1 MLLSFFYCMLQ
12 SPWLSF
18 SSRSTPGSWA
28 RHDLFRC
35 LVALLWVLT
44 WLAPH
49 HLGLN
54 GNVISW
60 ERPPLNILSE
70 ILYFHLYCSA
80 SVISFNA
87 IKSILTSSFIYWLA
101 YCLSLSLKCKIE
113 EVNNF
118 GFFSIVFLGTKHS
131 AGNGKSSKE
140 TCVDMWVTPFSLK
153 NLTERTDS

>member
-1 MLLSFFYCMLQ
+1 MLLSLFYLTLQ

-35 LVALLWVLT
+35 LAALPWVLT

-54 GNVISW
+54 RNVISW

-70 ILYFHLYCSA
+70 MLYFHLYCSA
-80 SVISFNA
+80 LFISFNA
-87 IKSILTSSFIYWLA
+87 IISILTSSFIYWLA
-101 YCLSLSLKCKIE
+101 HYLSPSLKYKLE
-113 EVNNF
+113 EVSDF
-118 GFFSIVFLGTKHS
+118 GLYSIVFLGTKHS
-131 AGNGKSSKE
+131 AGNGISSKE
-140 TCVDMWVTPFSLK
+140 TFVDLWVTPV
-153 NLTERTDS
+153 